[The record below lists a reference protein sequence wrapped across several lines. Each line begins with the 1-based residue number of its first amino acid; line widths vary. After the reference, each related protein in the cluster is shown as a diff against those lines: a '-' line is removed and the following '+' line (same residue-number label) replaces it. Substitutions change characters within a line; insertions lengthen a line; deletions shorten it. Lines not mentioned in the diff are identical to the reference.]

1 MVTESV
7 NSGTIALTELSW
19 GKYILTAW
27 SNELDLLISNQGCKV
42 WGLIE
47 WMEKELV
54 SSRIPYTLE
63 ITTNTEHRDRA
74 CNCNSLA
81 VYAET
86 FYFQPLLNNTL

>member
-1 MVTESV
+1 MFTESV
-7 NSGTIALTELSW
+7 KSGTIAPIELSW
-19 GKYILTAW
+19 RKYILTAW

-42 WGLIE
+42 WGLTE

-54 SSRIPYTLE
+54 SNRIPYTLE
-63 ITTNTEHRDRA
+63 IMTNTEHRDIA
-74 CNCNSLA
+74 CNCNSLT